1 MKTPDT
7 LTKLTQMGD
16 VTLFEPAGDQPQRE
30 GQAYQSHSLAECIT
44 NVSVPGGKKP
54 ILKTMLTT
62 ACERNCFYCPFR
74 AGRSQTTRI
83 TFTPDEMARSFDT
96 LYRAK
101 QIDGLFLSSGISRAA
116 SRRRTS

>member
-1 MKTPDT
+1 MNPPDP

-30 GQAYQSHSLAECIT
+30 GQAYQSHRLAECIT

-74 AGRSQTTRI
+74 AGRSQTTRV

-101 QIDGLFLSSGISRAA
+101 QIDDLVLSSGISRAA